1 MKLSENFVLKNI
13 AGANVVMPVGEA
25 VGKINGMIKLNPS
38 AKVIWDAL
46 ENDKDFDGILE
57 DMKKN
62 FTDVDDATLREDI
75 NYFLNKLREHEIL
88 VDWLWKIKLLCKNF
102 FRL

>member
-13 AGANVVMPVGEA
+13 AGENVVMPVGEA

-38 AKVIWDAL
+38 AKVIWESL
-46 ENDKDFDGILE
+46 EENKDFDGILE
-57 DMKKN
+57 EKKN
-62 FTDVDDATLREDI
+62 NFNGVDDATIRDDI

-88 VDWLWKIKLLCKNF
+88 VDWLWKK
-102 FRL
+102 

>member
-13 AGANVVMPVGEA
+13 AGENVVMPVGEA

-38 AKVIWDAL
+38 AKVIWESL
-46 ENDKDFDGILE
+46 EANKDFDGILE
-57 DMKKN
+57 EMKNN
-62 FTDVDDATLREDI
+62 FSGVDDATLRDDI

-88 VDWLWKIKLLCKNF
+88 VD
-102 FRL
+102 

>member
-13 AGANVVMPVGEA
+13 AGENVVMPVGDA

-38 AKVIWDAL
+38 AKVIWNAL
-46 ENDKDFDGILE
+46 EENKDVGGILE
-57 DMKKN
+57 EMKKN
-62 FTDVDDATLREDI
+62 FQGVDDETLKEDI

-88 VDWLWKIKLLCKNF
+88 VD
-102 FRL
+102 

>member
-13 AGANVVMPVGEA
+13 AGENVVMPVGDA

-38 AKVIWDAL
+38 AKVIWEAL
-46 ENDKDFDGILE
+46 EANKDFDGILDE
-57 DMKKN
+57 MKKT
-62 FTDVDDATLREDI
+62 FSGVDETTLKDDI

-88 VDWLWKIKLLCKNF
+88 VD
-102 FRL
+102 

>member
-13 AGANVVMPVGEA
+13 AGENVVMPVGDA

-38 AKVIWDAL
+38 AKIIWNAL
-46 ENDKDFDGILE
+46 EDDKDFDGILE
-57 DMKKN
+57 EMKKA
-62 FTDVDDATLREDI
+62 FSGVDEATLEDDI

-88 VDWLWKIKLLCKNF
+88 VD
-102 FRL
+102 

>member
-46 ENDKDFDGILE
+46 ENDTDFDGILE
-57 DMKKN
+57 DMKKK
-62 FTDVDDATLREDI
+62 VCHIGAISEVM
-75 NYFLNKLREHEIL
+75 NYEPSSYCERCHRGDKSA
-88 VDWLWKIKLLCKNF
+88 
-102 FRL
+102 

>member
-13 AGANVVMPVGEA
+13 AGENVVMPVGEA

-38 AKVIWDAL
+38 AKVIWESL
-46 ENDKDFDGILE
+46 EANKDFDGILE
-57 DMKKN
+57 EMKNN
-62 FTDVDDATLREDI
+62 FNSVDDATLRDDI

-88 VDWLWKIKLLCKNF
+88 VD
-102 FRL
+102 

>member
-13 AGANVVMPVGEA
+13 AGENVVMPVGEA

-38 AKVIWDAL
+38 AKIIWDAL
-46 ENDKDFDGILE
+46 QDNKDFDGILE
-57 DMKKN
+57 EMKKN
-62 FTDVDDATLREDI
+62 FTGVDDVTLRDDI

-88 VDWLWKIKLLCKNF
+88 VD
-102 FRL
+102 

>member
-13 AGANVVMPVGEA
+13 AGENVVMPVGEA

-38 AKVIWDAL
+38 AKVIWESL
-46 ENDKDFDGILE
+46 EANKDVDGILE
-57 DMKKN
+57 EMKNN
-62 FTDVDDATLREDI
+62 FNGVDDATLRDDI

-88 VDWLWKIKLLCKNF
+88 VD
-102 FRL
+102 

>member
-13 AGANVVMPVGEA
+13 AGENVVMPVGDA

-38 AKVIWDAL
+38 AKIIWNAL
-46 ENDKDFDGILE
+46 EDNKDFAGILE
-57 DMKKN
+57 EMKKT
-62 FTDVDDATLREDI
+62 FSGVDEATLEDDI

-88 VDWLWKIKLLCKNF
+88 VD
-102 FRL
+102 

>member
-13 AGANVVMPVGEA
+13 AGENVVMPVGEA

-38 AKVIWDAL
+38 AKVIWESL
-46 ENDKDFDGILE
+46 EANNDFDGILE
-57 DMKKN
+57 EMKNN
-62 FTDVDDATLREDI
+62 FNGVDDATLRDDI

-88 VDWLWKIKLLCKNF
+88 VD
-102 FRL
+102 